1 MYLCVRLTGDITG
14 RTLAKDRSKQILKE
28 LKSLRK
34 EMSSRLDALESR
46 IDSISA
52 PVEPEHQGIPE
63 VTSDPTVRSLPG
75 VSPVPGRHFSPPPRV
90 PAQAAGGVG
99 SAESGAERFR
109 APSEGEVQVVVSPL
123 RDLSLARVVETA
135 LAETEGVENAT
146 LRELRGDSATIDVVA
161 HEGISLISSLRRKL
175 PVAFDVTDS
184 DERSVTIALAQPV
197 AGRDGGVAAPPSP

>member
-1 MYLCVRLTGDITG
+1 M
-14 RTLAKDRSKQILKE
+14 AKDRTKEILKE
-28 LKSLRK
+28 LKALRR

-46 IDSISA
+46 LDAVAGSA
-52 PVEPEHQGIPE
+52 EPEDRAVPHSS
-63 VTSDPTVRSLPG
+63 SDSVAASLPG
-75 VSPVPGRHFSPPPRV
+75 IPPARHFSPPPEV

-99 SAESGAERFR
+99 SAETGAERFR

-135 LAETEGVENAT
+135 LAETEGVHKAT

-161 HEGISLISSLRRKL
+161 DEGISLIGSLRRKL

-197 AGRDGGVAAPPSP
+197 AGRDGGVAAPPAP